1 MKSLMNVFIIKL
13 KKKIEMYS
21 AFLFYIVGGRI
32 FNSIDTII
40 ILKIVRI
47 FVLTIFLHS
56 DILWSMG

>member
-1 MKSLMNVFIIKL
+1 MKSMMNVFKIKFRE
-13 KKKIEMYS
+13 KIEMYS